1 MLKKSMTIQI
11 KRQKVKIKDKNYLM
25 VMIKNHT
32 IQPKNSNNLI
42 MKEEVKYSLIN

>member
-25 VMIKNHT
+25 VTIKNHI
-32 IQPKNSNNLI
+32 IQLKNSNNQI
-42 MKEEVKYSLIN
+42 MKEEVKYL